1 MEISRVI
8 LGGKKRVI
16 QFFPQVFDKLAFFRI
31 QMGNASFFH
40 KLRGHYGLITLARGL
55 GD

>member
-16 QFFPQVFDKLAFFRI
+16 QFSPQVFDKLAFFLYKWI
-31 QMGNASFFH
+31 MLHSF
-40 KLRGHYGLITLARGL
+40 TN
-55 GD
+55 